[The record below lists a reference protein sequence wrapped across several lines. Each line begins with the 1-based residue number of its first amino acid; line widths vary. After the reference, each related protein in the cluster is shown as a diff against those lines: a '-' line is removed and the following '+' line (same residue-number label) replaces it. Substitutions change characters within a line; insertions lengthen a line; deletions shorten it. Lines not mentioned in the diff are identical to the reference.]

1 MCQHG
6 TPERSAAG
14 GARLHATRRAGPG
27 GDPDDVGGQGG
38 PGAPRRAGR
47 PLGTGQVADA
57 AGVTRPTASRHLQ
70 RLQSAGLVVWDGQSP
85 KDPRAAWR
93 LA

>member
-1 MCQHG
+1 MDVHG
-6 TPERSAAG
+6 AAV
-14 GARLHATRRAGPG
+14 A
-27 GDPDDVGGQGG
+27 
-38 PGAPRRAGR
+38 

-70 RLQSAGLVVWDGQSP
+70 RLQDAGLVAWEGQSP

-93 LA
+93 LT